1 MYQLN
6 LFTPSGGGGRPQGTL
21 RDRIA
26 ALEKENR
33 DYKHKSKVLNELV
46 DGMCLTVS
54 AAIVTIE
61 GHEHNDKELML
72 LEADL
77 TELVSMARE
86 EVSKL

>member
-1 MYQLN
+1 
-6 LFTPSGGGGRPQGTL
+6 
-21 RDRIA
+21 
-26 ALEKENR
+26 
-33 DYKHKSKVLNELV
+33 
-46 DGMCLTVS
+46 MCLTVS
-54 AAIVTIE
+54 AAVVTIE